1 MNYLIFRDGL
11 EENSNCLPTVSK
23 TREGHVVESYNV
35 DGVERFFVTL
45 AGSHLS
51 AHGNT
56 LAEAIADAIWKD
68 EKQRPSLETLKAEI
82 NKDGRDRKIS
92 LQEFRVLT
100 GACSVG
106 CKIALKNAG
115 LNGSPMTIKDII
127 KYFPEWGN
135 KLRTILGWDNDKL

>member
-82 NKDGRDRKIS
+82 NKDGRDNEII
-92 LQEFRVLT
+92 LFEF
-100 GACSVG
+100 
-106 CKIALKNAG
+106 
-115 LNGSPMTIKDII
+115 DI
-127 KYFPEWGN
+127 
-135 KLRTILGWDNDKL
+135 